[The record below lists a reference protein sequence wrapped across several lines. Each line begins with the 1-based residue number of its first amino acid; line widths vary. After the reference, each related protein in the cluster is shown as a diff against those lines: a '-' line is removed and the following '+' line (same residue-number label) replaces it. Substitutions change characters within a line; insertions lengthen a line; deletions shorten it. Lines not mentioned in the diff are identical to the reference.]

1 MERKGSQM
9 LAFLPIKHCTL
20 RLLSTESD
28 KHSFSD
34 PNNIKYFPD
43 FRTLSKMTDLSIVDD
58 EDASYLDIDDILMTE
73 DKIGCKAKYDLLQV
87 DFRRTQE
94 GRCRKN
100 ILFLK
105 IILNNFL

>member
-1 MERKGSQM
+1 
-9 LAFLPIKHCTL
+9 
-20 RLLSTESD
+20 
-28 KHSFSD
+28 
-34 PNNIKYFPD
+34 
-43 FRTLSKMTDLSIVDD
+43 MTDLSIVDD

-73 DKIGCKAKYDLLQV
+73 DKIGCRAKYDLLQV